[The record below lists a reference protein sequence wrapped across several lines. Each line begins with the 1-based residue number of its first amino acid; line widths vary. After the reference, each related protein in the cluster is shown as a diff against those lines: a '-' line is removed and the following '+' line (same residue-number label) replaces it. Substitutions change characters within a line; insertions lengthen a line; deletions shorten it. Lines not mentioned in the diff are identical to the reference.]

1 MPPPD
6 LNLLK
11 GYILQAQKM
20 HYYTRKEMHQQV
32 QQFHVRKIVG
42 KRFYDIF
49 TKLSAISTDG
59 F

>member
-1 MPPPD
+1 M
-6 LNLLK
+6 
-11 GYILQAQKM
+11 
-20 HYYTRKEMHQQV
+20 